1 MPGRAAVRRVAVW
14 PGWRLSSLLP
24 STSVLIFLLFLW
36 GAWQMI
42 PHVVSWRGYSFQSLL
57 AWGLPN
63 TVAES
68 EESRSWMG
76 LAMVGL
82 TGIDPLYLPGIMDQA
97 LPANVGDGWS
107 AGQSVT
113 AAGAGAER
121 PLSAAGPAGQPADL
135 SKLPVLVAIY
145 YTHNAETYV
154 PHQGRAKVE
163 GENGGVTLA
172 GDEMAGVL
180 AEAGIRAVQDLT
192 IHDYPDYPTSYI
204 KSEPTAR
211 RLTEQNP
218 ELKVLLDVHRDA
230 GLPVKETVS
239 VGGQDSARIMIVVG
253 NDNSLPYPHWQWQE
267 NYAFAQ
273 EVGRSLQERYPGVM
287 KQVRLK
293 DGRYNQHVSPGA
305 ILVEVGSEKNTLDEV
320 LVAARCF
327 ASVLAGVIEE

>member
-1 MPGRAAVRRVAVW
+1 MPGRVAVRRVAIW
-14 PGWRLSSLLP
+14 PGRRLSSLLP

-36 GAWQMI
+36 GAWQVI
-42 PHVVSWRGYSFQSLL
+42 PHVASWRGYSFQSLL

-63 TVAES
+63 TISET
-68 EESRSWMG
+68 EESRSWLILG
-76 LAMVGL
+76 MVGL
-82 TGIDPLYLPGIMDQA
+82 TGIDPLYLPSIMDQA
-97 LPANVGDGWS
+97 LPAAVADAA

-113 AAGAGAER
+113 AASPGVEHS
-121 PLSAAGPAGQPADL
+121 PNAAGVAGQPADL

-154 PHQGRAKVE
+154 PYQGKAKVE
-163 GENGGVTLA
+163 GENGGVTVAGNEMVKILA
-172 GDEMAGVL
+172 QAR
-180 AEAGIRAVQDLT
+180 IRAVQDLT

-204 KSEPTAR
+204 KSEPTAK
-211 RLTEQNP
+211 RLAEENP

-230 GLPVKETVS
+230 GLPAKETVS

-253 NDNSLPYPHWQWQE
+253 NDNNLPYPHWEWQE

-273 EVGRSLQERYPGVM
+273 KVARGLEERYPGVL

-293 DGRYNQHVSPGA
+293 DGRYNQHISPGA

-320 LVAARCF
+320 LVASRCF
-327 ASVLAGVIEE
+327 ATVLAGVIGE